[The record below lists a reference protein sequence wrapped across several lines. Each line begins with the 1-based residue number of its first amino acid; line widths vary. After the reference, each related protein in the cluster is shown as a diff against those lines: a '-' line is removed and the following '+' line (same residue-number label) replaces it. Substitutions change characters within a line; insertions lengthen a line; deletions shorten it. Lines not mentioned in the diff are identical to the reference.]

1 MKNNELVNN
10 KLVNNKLNVYSFSLM
25 ADTSIVLIRQFS
37 LADKY
42 TKYLILQLLSV
53 TIIGFNLAL
62 GPAEAYFITGET
74 QTQSI

>member
-1 MKNNELVNN
+1 MT
-10 KLVNNKLNVYSFSLM
+10 VYSFSLM
-25 ADTSIVLIRQFS
+25 ADRSIVLIRQFS

-42 TKYLILQLLSV
+42 TKYLILQLLLSV